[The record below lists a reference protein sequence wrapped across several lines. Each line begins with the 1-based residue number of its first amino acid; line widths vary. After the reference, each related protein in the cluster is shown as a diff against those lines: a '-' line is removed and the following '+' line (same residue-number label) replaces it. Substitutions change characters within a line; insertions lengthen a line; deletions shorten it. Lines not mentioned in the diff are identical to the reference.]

1 MFRRLCGGVKCNA
14 PPKRNNAPRVNNA
27 PKPRTRVNNVKNYLT
42 AFDPN
47 SIKVNNGGPWPFAK
61 TIKVIMLV
69 NGKIAGN
76 ATVAIGSRNAEFL
89 IGRTHSNFRGQQIG
103 RILRALLTKGVINIG
118 GYNKILHEGSNL
130 NKLVKS
136 NNKNRRPIS
145 TRIVRNQLGFRAVS
159 NRNSNFRKGNN
170 MSRINKTLNN
180 YKKGLIGPR
189 ARSRQTS
196 LEN

>member
-1 MFRRLCGGVKCNA
+1 MFRRLCGSVKC
-14 PPKRNNAPRVNNA
+14 NNAPRVNNA
-27 PKPRTRVNNVKNYLT
+27 PKARTRVNNVKNYLA

-61 TIKVIMLV
+61 TIKVRMIV
-69 NGKIAGN
+69 NGKNSGN
-76 ATVAIGSRNAEFL
+76 VTVAIGSRNAEFL
-89 IGRTHSNFRGQQIG
+89 IGRTNSNFRGQQIG

-130 NKLVKS
+130 NKLVKA

-145 TRIVRNQLGFRAVS
+145 TRIVRNKLGFRAVS

-170 MSRINKTLNN
+170 MSHINKTLNN
-180 YKKGLIGPR
+180 YKKGLIGPK
-189 ARSRQTS
+189 SRR
-196 LEN
+196 